1 MKKRIL
7 ILSIALIYLAAC
19 SLKTG
24 ENDSAEVTN
33 KHGQEIYQD
42 KPFVQDYSIKYYFPK
57 DKKGKTELLKV
68 ASDRNE
74 NIQIASSDGLLFPYN
89 GHFMAPGELLPERT
103 YQYMINK
110 NISGILSYKNQFV
123 YTDTNSIFSNAWAG
137 TIYNEHG
144 MKKPKAY
151 AGGSSFDFLISDG
164 TNLVYIDKDG
174 TKIWEGNNSGTIA
187 IKYNEKENSF
197 IVVTNNSVSLFN
209 PLAKKLKKVY
219 KGEGI
224 TCATSANEGSKIVV
238 GTNKGYQWLSASG
251 KAVGE
256 LVVKVPW
263 PEITD
268 VEEIDGSLWFG
279 STWGAYRLNEE
290 GKYDYYSSQRWL
302 PDNKVRDIESGPEGS
317 VLILTESGLGQIC
330 FEEMTLHEKAMRLEK
345 ITRKNFIRYG
355 FSSTG
360 RGMSRGHLG
369 QLTIKDSDN
378 DGLWTGMYLG
388 GQLFRYAVTKD
399 AEAWENCK
407 EALMG
412 FERLY
417 SITGVPGLP
426 ARAYEVMGYES
437 SGYTNAFSEE
447 TRHLFEGSGYDVETS
462 PWRKGT
468 EGGWVWKSTTSS
480 DEVVGHFFA
489 LSLFADLADD
499 QEWKE
504 RAKKLVVALSEHIYK
519 NDLYLFDWNGKP
531 TTWGRWNPEYTNAYP
546 PNVGDRKLT
555 SSNIV
560 AFLQAGYHFTGDEK
574 YKNKIVD
581 LFENHGYLE
590 NLMRPMAE
598 IGKVTEDNDDGKIE
612 SWAEM
617 LSDSWNHSDDEMYF
631 CGYWSL
637 YPYALDDV
645 LQEKFKEAI
654 RDHWEIERPEKE
666 PVMNLTYAMTGAK
679 DFDLDETIWW
689 LQKHP
694 IDHINWRIENS
705 HRHDIE
711 KLPKNFREQY
721 TKDVLSLAE
730 VGVRK
735 HNANRFTMDHLGNG
749 SSAET
754 PGDVWL
760 LPYWMGRYLNVISAP
775 IVE

>member
-1 MKKRIL
+1 MKNL
-7 ILSIALIYLAAC
+7 IITSFAVFIFLAAC
-19 SLKTG
+19 SPSNK
-24 ENDSAEVTN
+24 ENESTALTN
-33 KHGQEIYQD
+33 KYGQQIYQD
-42 KPFVQDYSIKYYFPK
+42 TFYMQDYSIKFYLPK
-57 DKKGKTELLKV
+57 DKKGKVELFKV

-74 NIQIASSDGLLFPYN
+74 NIQITSSYGLLFPYN
-89 GHFMAPGELLPERT
+89 GHFMTPGELLPERT

-110 NISGILSYKNQFV
+110 NISGIFSYKNQFV
-123 YTDTNSIFSNAWAG
+123 YTDDNAIFSNAWAG
-137 TIYNEHG
+137 TIYNKHSL
-144 MKKPKAY
+144 KKPKLS
-151 AGGSSFDFLISDG
+151 AGGSKFDFMISDG
-164 TNLVYIDKDG
+164 ESITYLNSEG
-174 TKIWEGNNSGTIA
+174 KIWNGSLTGISSIKFNKNRNN
-187 IKYNEKENSF
+187 F
-197 IVVTNNSVSLFN
+197 LIVTSNSVSIFAPQTN
-209 PLAKKLKKVY
+209 KLNEIY
-219 KGEGI
+219 KSDGI
-224 TCATSANEGSKIVV
+224 TCATPAKEGTKIVV
-238 GTNKGYQWLSASG
+238 GTNKGYRWLNSSG
-251 KAVGE
+251 QLEGN
-256 LVVKVPW
+256 LVTKVPW

-279 STWGAYRLNEE
+279 STWGAYKLKEE
-290 GKYDYYSSQRWL
+290 NKYDYYSSQRWL
-302 PDNKVRDIESGPEGS
+302 PDNRVKDIEPGPDGS
-317 VLILTESGLGQIC
+317 VLVLTETGLGQIC
-330 FEEMTLHEKAMRLEK
+330 FKEMTLHEKAMELEK
-345 ITRKNFIRYG
+345 ITRKHFIRYG
-355 FSSTG
+355 FSS
-360 RGMSRGHLG
+360 RGGGMKNGHLG
-369 QLTIKDSDN
+369 QLTIHDSDN

-388 GQLFRYAVTKD
+388 GQIFRYAVTKD
-399 AEAWENCK
+399 PEAWENCK

-417 SITGVPGLP
+417 SITGIPGLP

-437 SGYTNAFSEE
+437 SGYTNAYSEA
-447 TRHLFEGSGYDVETS
+447 TKHLFEGSGYDVESS

-468 EGGWVWKSTTSS
+468 DKGWVWKSTTSS
-480 DEVVGHFFA
+480 DEIVGHFFA

-499 QEWKE
+499 PEWKK
-504 RAKKLVVALSEHIYK
+504 RGKKLVVALAEHIYK

-531 TTWGRWNPEYTNAYP
+531 TTWGKWNPEYTNSYP
-546 PNVGDRKLT
+546 TNVGDRKLT

-574 YKNKIVD
+574 YKNKILD

-590 NLMRPMAE
+590 NLMRPMDE
-598 IGKVTEDNDDGKIE
+598 IGKVDKENDDGKIE

-637 YPYALDDV
+637 YSYALNDT
-645 LQEKFKEAI
+645 LQVQFKESI

-666 PVMNLTYAMTGAK
+666 PVMNLTYALTGAK
-679 DFDLDETIWW
+679 DFDLDEIIWW

-721 TKDVLSLAE
+721 TKDVLSPAE

-735 HNANRFTMDHLGNG
+735 HNANRFDLDRRGNG

-760 LPYWMGRYLNVISAP
+760 LPYWMGRYLDVISAP
-775 IVE
+775 IDK

>member
-1 MKKRIL
+1 MCFT
-7 ILSIALIYLAAC
+7 AC
-19 SLKTG
+19 TSNTIQN
-24 ENDSAEVTN
+24 ESAKVTN
-33 KHGQEIYQD
+33 NHGQQIYQD
-42 KPFVQDYSIKYYFPK
+42 KPFIQDYSIKYYFPD
-57 DKKGKTELLKV
+57 DKKGKTELFKV

-74 NIQIASSDGLLFPYN
+74 NIQITSSDGLLFPYN
-89 GHFMAPGELLPERT
+89 GHFLAPGEILHERT

-110 NISGILSYKNQFV
+110 NISGIISYQKQFV
-123 YTDTNSIFSNAWAG
+123 YTDETAVFSNGWAG
-137 TIYNEHG
+137 KLYNEHG
-144 MKKPKAY
+144 LKNPKVF
-151 AGGSSFDFLISDG
+151 AGGNNFDFLISDG
-164 TNLVYIDKDG
+164 KNLTYLSQEGK
-174 TKIWEGNNSGTIA
+174 KIWDGVDAGTISIKFNEKGNN
-187 IKYNEKENSF
+187 F
-197 IVVTNNSVSLFN
+197 LVVATNSVSIFDPQVQTLN
-209 PLAKKLKKVY
+209 QIY
-219 KGEGI
+219 KGEDI
-224 TCATSANEGSKIVV
+224 SCVTPAKEGSKIVV
-238 GTNKGYQWLSASG
+238 GTKHGYQWLSASG
-251 KAVGE
+251 KPEGKM
-256 LVVKVPW
+256 VVKVPW

-268 VEEIDGSLWFG
+268 VEEIKGSLWFG
-279 STWGAYRLNEE
+279 STWGAFRFNEE
-290 GKYDYYSSQRWL
+290 NKYDYYASQRWL
-302 PDNKVRDIESGPEGS
+302 PDNKVIDIEPGPEGS
-317 VLILTESGLGQIC
+317 VLILTENGLGQIC
-330 FEEMTLHEKAMRLEK
+330 FEEMTLHEKAMMLEK

-360 RGMSRGHLG
+360 GGMKNGNLG
-369 QLTIKDSDN
+369 QLTIADSDN

-399 AEAWENCK
+399 PEAWENCK
-407 EALMG
+407 EALLG

-468 EGGWVWKSTTSS
+468 EKGWVWKSTTSS

-499 QEWKE
+499 KEWKN
-504 RAKKLVVALSEHIYK
+504 RAKKLVVSLAEHIYK
-519 NDLYLFDWNGKP
+519 NDLYLIDWDGKP

-555 SSNIV
+555 SSNII

-574 YKNKIVD
+574 YKNKILNLIED
-581 LFENHGYLE
+581 HGYLE
-590 NLMRPMAE
+590 NIMRPTDE
-598 IGKVTEDNDDGKIE
+598 LGKVKDGSDDKID

-637 YPYALDDV
+637 YPYALDDS
-645 LQEKFKEAI
+645 LRIEFKESI
-654 RDHWEIERPEKE
+654 RDHWESERPEKE
-666 PVMNLTYAMTGAK
+666 PMMNLTYAMTGAK

-689 LQKHP
+689 LKRHP

-705 HRHDIE
+705 QRHDIE
-711 KLPKNFREQY
+711 KLPKNFRNQF
-721 TKDVLSLAE
+721 TKEVLSSAE
-730 VGVRK
+730 VGIKK
-735 HNANRFTMDHLGNG
+735 HNGNRFALDQFGNG

-760 LPYWMGRYLNVISAP
+760 LPYWMGRYLDVISAP
-775 IVE
+775 VNE